1 MNATLDRLWDSI
13 RKELSILWAA
23 HQQQGLNGFMCLYTA
38 PTQDDWRSKAEGIK
52 FWFGP
57 QQIDEAISFIQQ
69 HYNEGELPNSP
80 MLLNPVV
87 HEADAAEHYTPL
99 GSGIFWATGFAL
111 GVAHMTPDQSQRLS
125 DIGVMN
131 SFFERGDIKHAGLKM
146 LAISSQKLAPHT
158 DNHHVDMQTV
168 DGCRAL
174 YDLSN
179 VKSDPYSHAYL
190 LSGIRYL
197 CTHGLFQHPHIDDLL
212 PENLRHLS
220 ASELI
225 GHLTINVQKAMDC
238 ALCFNAYDRE
248 HRLYVHFGQDPANI
262 THNNRFYD
270 LCARDL
276 HLFDRTGPARKGSEE
291 TFNFVVPGLIPRGAV
306 TLLAAAGGT
315 GKSSV
320 AHQLCVFAS
329 MEWRENEQPL
339 WLGQPVNK
347 DACTGICVYFS
358 GEDGPAIVNARNQ
371 LFDPEGRALRLQFHR
386 TEFEDRDMTFSQYL
400 RDLRKMPDVSICVID
415 PARKFLAGNED
426 SSEAVSEFF
435 EAIEEFAIQKQCAM
449 IVVHH
454 LQKGANP
461 TSARGVLEE
470 LRGSQVFID
479 RPRVVIGM
487 FRDEKYTVVGLAK
500 TNIPPSLGMILDERV
515 YVRNPKNLQ
524 LIWLPGEQGVRRD
537 TLTPEE
543 LERIELEAF
552 QRDVESMRAAAEN
565 QQ

>member
-1 MNATLDRLWDSI
+1 MTSVEKVRESVE
-13 RKELSILWAA
+13 KEFALLWAA
-23 HQQQGLNGFMCLYTA
+23 HQRQGLNGYMCLYTEES
-38 PTQDDWRSKAEGIK
+38 QEVWRAKAGGLR

-57 QQIDEAISFIQQ
+57 AQIAEAVAFVME
-69 HYNEGELPNSP
+69 HYNEGNLPNSP
-80 MLLNPVV
+80 LLLNPLV
-87 HEADAAEHYTPL
+87 HAKSGEDTYTPI
-99 GSGIFWATGFAL
+99 GSGVFWATGFAL
-111 GVAHMTPDQSQRLS
+111 GIARMTPDQRQRPQE
-125 DIGVMN
+125 IGILT
-131 SFFERGDIKHAGLKM
+131 SPFERGENKDAGLKLLG
-146 LAISSQKLAPHT
+146 LADGALSPHEGGR
-158 DNHHVDMQTV
+158 TV

-179 VKSDPYSHAYL
+179 IQSEDYWDAYL
-190 LSGIRYL
+190 LSGLNYL
-197 CTHGLFQHPHIDDLL
+197 CAHGLFQHPHIDALI
-212 PENLRHLS
+212 PENLRHLPPQ
-220 ASELI
+220 ELV
-225 GHLTINVQKAMDC
+225 GHLTVPVQKSMDC

-248 HRLYVHFGQDPANI
+248 HRLYVHFGQDSKHI
-262 THNNRFYD
+262 EHNNRFYD

-276 HLFDRTGPARKGSEE
+276 HLFDRTGPMRKSKDE
-291 TFNFVVPGLIPRGAV
+291 TFEFVVPGLIPRGAV

-329 MEWRENEQPL
+329 MDWRENEHPL
-339 WLGQPVNK
+339 WLGQPVNQS
-347 DACTGICVYFS
+347 ACRGICVYFS

-386 TEFEDRDMTFSQYL
+386 TEFADMDMTFGQYL
-400 RDLRKMPDVSICVID
+400 QSLRKMPEVSICVID
-415 PARKFLAGNED
+415 PARKFLNGNED

-461 TSARGVLEE
+461 RSAREVLDE

-479 RPRVVIGM
+479 RPRVVLGM
-487 FRDEKYTVVGLAK
+487 YRDEKYTVVGLAK

-515 YVRNPKNLQ
+515 FVRNPKNLQ
-524 LIWLPGEQGVRRD
+524 LLWLPGEQGVRRD

-552 QRDVESMRAAAEN
+552 QRDLETLRNQGSEN
-565 QQ
+565 A